1 MNTNNPTDLE
11 KLLYKLIIQF
21 AVYTLGTD
29 KQLDPHL
36 LGISQSFKQGLSYQ
50 DLTPEL
56 LALSKTLNHI
66 SLPENRVKNKE
77 TPSSKLQLQ
86 KEFIARLISL
96 LAETNIPLNLK
107 NQYALI
113 KQKSRAKLNEEDSN
127 KLIDLTLSLII
138 AIKDS
143 AIIEQQ
149 NIENFLKDI
158 LKRFNQFEEH
168 TLSFSSSNKQSV
180 TDREKLNKAIN
191 LQIESIKACSSNA
204 KDLPS
209 LQGNIQQ
216 HLQELDFQL
225 IKHQKIET
233 DRHHITDERL
243 EQMSQK
249 IHEMEVEAN
258 SLRSNLEH
266 VSDKALRDSLTG
278 LPNREAYNERA
289 IIEFNRWFRYKDD
302 LSFVIW
308 DIDFFKHVN
317 DNFGH
322 KAGDKTLSLV
332 SRLILQHCRKSDF
345 IARFGGEEFIM
356 ILPHTNSE
364 QALIAAEKIRNL
376 VADSGF
382 NHSGQ
387 SIKLTISCGISE
399 FSDGDE
405 IEHVFE
411 RADQALYQSKENG
424 RNCSTILNK

>member
-36 LGISQSFKQGLSYQ
+36 LGISQSFKQGVSYQ